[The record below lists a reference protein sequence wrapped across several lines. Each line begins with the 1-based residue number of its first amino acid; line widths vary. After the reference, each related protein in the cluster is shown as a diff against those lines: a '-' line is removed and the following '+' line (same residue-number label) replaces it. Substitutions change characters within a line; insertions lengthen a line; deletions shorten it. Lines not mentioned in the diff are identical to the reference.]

1 MGFWKLGFL
10 GILCG
15 AFSFSIDAVELR
27 RNQPTE
33 RISGSYFF
41 SAFIFSFVDLVS
53 LI

>member
-15 AFSFSIDAVELR
+15 AFLFSIDAVELR

-33 RISGSYFF
+33 RISGSYLF
-41 SAFIFSFVDLVS
+41 SAFPF
-53 LI
+53 

>member
-15 AFSFSIDAVELR
+15 AFFFSIDAVELR

-33 RISGSYFF
+33 RISGSFF
-41 SAFIFSFVDLVS
+41 FQLFLFSFIDLVS